1 MTIVTILTPAV
12 LQLYIVRNDV
22 MKTLE
27 SDKIPVVFRI
37 HLQKNDS
44 YTAVIID
51 GQPVKYYGIYNL
63 DNQVESQ
70 LYNIER
76 IIENINHIH

>member
-1 MTIVTILTPAV
+1 MTIVTILTPAA

-37 HLQKNDS
+37 NLQKMMVIQRLLLTGSWLNITAYITLITKLRAS
-44 YTAVIID
+44 YTIS
-51 GQPVKYYGIYNL
+51 N
-63 DNQVESQ
+63 E
-70 LYNIER
+70 
-76 IIENINHIH
+76 IIENINHIN

>member
-37 HLQKNDS
+37 HLQKNDG
-44 YTAVIID
+44 YTAAIID
-51 GQPVKYYGIYNL
+51 GRLVKYCDMYNI
-63 DNQVESQ
+63 DNQVDSQ
-70 LYNIER
+70 LCNIEP
-76 IIENINHIH
+76 NHKKR

>member
-37 HLQKNDS
+37 HLQKNDG
-44 YTAVIID
+44 YTAAIID
-51 GQPVKYYGIYNL
+51 GQLVKYYGIYNL

>member
-1 MTIVTILTPAV
+1 MTIVTILTPAA

-37 HLQKNDS
+37 HLQKNDG
-44 YTAVIID
+44 YTAAIID
-51 GQPVKYYGIYNL
+51 GRLVKYRDIYNI
-63 DNQVESQ
+63 DNQVDSQ
-70 LYNIER
+70 LCNIEP
-76 IIENINHIH
+76 NHKKR